1 MTTIVVLLCIALLML
16 IVVQIS
22 RVKELAAKLRGEEE
36 VERRSTQSVGNGLMF
51 FMLAF
56 LVITAVSAYYYKNYM
71 LGYGP
76 HEAASTNGKLID
88 SMFNWT
94 LLITYIVFVL
104 THIALFWY
112 AYKYRFNR
120 NRKAEFIS
128 HNNTLELVWMG
139 IPAVVMAIL
148 VLGGLDAWNTIM
160 GDVGADEEVLE
171 VEATA
176 SQFVWEL
183 RYPGED
189 GILGRK
195 NFRLIGGVNSLGMD
209 FTDDKSHDDFI
220 ATDLVLP
227 VGQKVRVR
235 ITAKD
240 VLHDFYLPQF
250 RVKMDAVP
258 GLPTYFVFTPDKTTE
273 EYRQELRKYPEYNVP
288 NPEDPEKML
297 WQTFEYE
304 LACAELCGTGH
315 WNMKKK
321 VRVVSQEEFNDW
333 YAEQQS
339 LYFTQ
344 VRGTDLDPYKD
355 LDDFLPYEIGQIKKE
370 FNNLASAALKT
381 KDDTSDDT
389 FVLEYVFFKTASA
402 ELSNRSKYQLEE
414 AAKWMQKNPTVDVD
428 LSGHTDATGDEE
440 ANQVLSEQR
449 AASVRDFLLAKG
461 VPAERLQAKGY
472 GSSSPRETNETAEG
486 RAANRRTEFTIKQ
499 TGTPL

>member
-36 VERRSTQSVGNGLMF
+36 VERRATQSIGGGLMF
-51 FMLAF
+51 FMVAF
-56 LVITAVSAYYYKNYM
+56 LVLTAVSAYYYKNYM

-76 HEAASTNGKLID
+76 HESASTNGKLID
-88 SMFNWT
+88 TMFHWT
-94 LLITYIVFVL
+94 LLTTYIVFVL

-112 AYKYRFNR
+112 SYKYRFNR
-120 NRKAEFIS
+120 SRKAEFIS

-139 IPAVVMAIL
+139 VPAVVMAIL
-148 VLGGLDAWNTIM
+148 VLGGLDSWNTIM
-160 GDVGADEEVLE
+160 ADVGTDDEVLE
-171 VEATA
+171 VEATG

-189 GILGRK
+189 GYLGRK
-195 NFRLIGGVNSLGMD
+195 NFRLIGGVNSLGVD
-209 FTDDKSHDDFI
+209 FTDEKSHDDFI
-220 ATDLVLP
+220 AADLVLP

-258 GLPTYFVFTPDKTTE
+258 GLPTFFVFTPEKTTE
-273 EYRQELRKYPEYNVP
+273 EYRQGLRKYPEYNVP
-288 NPEDPEKML
+288 DPDDPEKML
-297 WQTFEYE
+297 WETFEYE

-333 YAEQQS
+333 YAQQQS
-339 LYFTQ
+339 LYATQ
-344 VRGTDLDPYKD
+344 IRGTAADPNKD
-355 LDDFLPYEIGQIKKE
+355 MDDFLPYEISQIKEE
-370 FNNLASAALKT
+370 FNKAATAALSSE
-381 KDDTSDDT
+381 DTSDDT
-389 FVLEYVFFKTASA
+389 FTLEYVFFKTGSS
-402 ELSNRSKYQLEE
+402 ELSSKSRYQLEE
-414 AAKWMQKNPTVDVD
+414 AAKWMAANPTVNVD
-428 LSGHTDATGDEE
+428 LSGHADDTGGADVNQSLSQDRAE
-440 ANQVLSEQR
+440 AVKSFLVEQGVAESR
-449 AASVRDFLLAKG
+449 LA
-461 VPAERLQAKGY
+461 AKGY
-472 GSSSPRETNETAEG
+472 GISRPLDSNDTDEG
-486 RAANRRTEFTIKQ
+486 RSANRRTEFTIKQ

>member
-1 MTTIVVLLCIALLML
+1 MTTIVVLLCIVLLLL
-16 IVVQIS
+16 IVVQIA

-36 VERRSTQSVGNGLMF
+36 VERRSTQSVGISLVF
-51 FMLAF
+51 FMVAF

-76 HEAASTNGKLID
+76 HESASQYGKLID
-88 SMFNWT
+88 SAFNWT
-94 LLITYIVFVL
+94 LLATYPVFVL

-112 AYKYRFNR
+112 SYKYRFNR

-139 IPAVVMAIL
+139 VPAIVMTLL
-148 VLGGLDAWNTIM
+148 VLGGLDSWNTIM
-160 GDVGADEEVLE
+160 ADVGTDEEILE
-171 VEATA
+171 VEATG

-189 GILGRK
+189 AYLGRK
-195 NFRLIGGVNSLGMD
+195 NFRLIGGVNSLGLD
-209 FTDDKSHDDFI
+209 FTDEKSHDDFI
-220 ATDLVLP
+220 AQDLVLP

-258 GLPTYFVFTPDKTTE
+258 GLPTYFVFTPEKTTE
-273 EYRQELRKYPEYNVP
+273 EYRQELRKYAEYNVP
-288 NPEDPEKML
+288 DPDEPEKML
-297 WQTFEYE
+297 WETFEYE

-321 VRVVSQEEFNDW
+321 VSVVSQEEFNDW
-333 YAEQQS
+333 YAKQQS
-339 LYFTQ
+339 FYFTQ

-355 LDDFLPYEIGQIKKE
+355 ADDFLPYEVSQIKKE
-370 FNNLASAALKT
+370 FNSLAAAALET
-381 KDDTSDDT
+381 EDTADDT

-414 AAKWMQKNPTVDVD
+414 AAKWIAANPSVNVD
-428 LSGHTDATGDEE
+428 LSGYTDATGDTA
-440 ANQVLSEQR
+440 ANQLLSEQR
-449 AASVRDFLLAKG
+449 ADAVRNFLVAAG
-461 VPAERLQAKGY
+461 VAAERLQARGF
-472 GSSSPRETNETAEG
+472 GSSQPRDTNETEQG

-499 TGTPL
+499 TRTPL